1 MIADKAELLG
11 RTFKAPQMNNVI
23 QGIRQRAG
31 RILQNL
37 MRMDISQ
44 NPELQNGANVLS
56 KIVNGQ
62 TGSVNVF
69 SNRSKLYGLFDQLEY
84 GLNQLNDYSISK
96 AYSGGGTNRG
106 GASTVSGDLLKPGKA
121 MKTGVRQK
129 NSKELMKPT
138 TSISEYLPYLV
149 IGGVVLL
156 VMFSGQKAMR
166 RS

>member
-1 MIADKAELLG
+1 MIVDKSELLG
-11 RTFKAPQMNNVI
+11 RTFKTPQRNNVI
-23 QGIRQRAG
+23 KGIRERAG

-62 TGSVNVF
+62 TDSMNVF

-84 GLNQLNDYSISK
+84 GLNQLNDYSISR
-96 AYSGGGTNRG
+96 AYSGSSNRG
-106 GASTVSGDLLKPGKA
+106 GASTVSGDVSKPGKA
-121 MKTGVRQK
+121 MKTGIRQK

-156 VMFSGQKAMR
+156 VMFSGQKAIR